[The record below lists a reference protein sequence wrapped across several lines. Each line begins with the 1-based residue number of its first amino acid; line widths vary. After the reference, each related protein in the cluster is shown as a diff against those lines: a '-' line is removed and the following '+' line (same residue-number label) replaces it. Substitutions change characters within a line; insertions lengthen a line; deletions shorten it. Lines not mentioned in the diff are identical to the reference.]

1 VTEGVAQMAHILGA
15 ITMRVAVMTKGEFTA
30 WLEKEYP
37 DKTEQAIIMQQLT
50 EQIKEKKY
58 SYGKVY

>member
-1 VTEGVAQMAHILGA
+1 MAHILGA